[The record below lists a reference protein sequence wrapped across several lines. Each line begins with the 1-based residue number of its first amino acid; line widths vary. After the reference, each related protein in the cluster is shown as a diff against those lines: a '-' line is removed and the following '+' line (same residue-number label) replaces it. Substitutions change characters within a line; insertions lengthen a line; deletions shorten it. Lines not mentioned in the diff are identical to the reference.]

1 MWSRGR
7 HFRIASRDVGKSTSD
22 SYISAYFDVGH
33 LEKREFIGQI
43 HEIIKLNYD
52 SVKPILIKAKWYPN
66 KLTSG
71 GESTT
76 LLQDECGIQR
86 VLAKDFI
93 PDHLLQHEPFVFP
106 EHCNQV
112 FLVPDPIHRHWKLVV
127 DTEVRRHR
135 ANLPRQVEEV
145 TISGDGTSGGGDE
158 GILEGPSVGSDSE
171 GEPER
176 DEEPDTAED
185 MYPEEILTYKRR
197 PRQSMVVED
206 HTLEASAVDEV
217 ISEDENAPEM
227 GDFAVIEP

>member
-1 MWSRGR
+1 
-7 HFRIASRDVGKSTSD
+7 
-22 SYISAYFDVGH
+22 
-33 LEKREFIGQI
+33 
-43 HEIIKLNYD
+43 
-52 SVKPILIKAKWYPN
+52 
-66 KLTSG
+66 
-71 GESTT
+71 
-76 LLQDECGIQR
+76 
-86 VLAKDFI
+86 
-93 PDHLLQHEPFVFP
+93 
-106 EHCNQV
+106 
-112 FLVPDPIHRHWKLVV
+112 
-127 DTEVRRHR
+127 
-135 ANLPRQVEEV
+135 VEEV

-227 GDFAVIEP
+227 GDFAVIEPWGAAYCMGDVLAKTTLFSRYFRTLYNNLFFVVHTELDFIWKPVVNNVCEERQQ